1 MMNEEIKEASP
12 GWKALAERSM
22 ITGTLILGCVLF
34 VSMIAAPSVI
44 ADPISSGVATAGLIL
59 ASAVAGWCY
68 AGKTDRSTAIGFGLG
83 MPLGF
88 FYFQNAYARKASIV
102 DLAAGSARIMLV
114 AAVVAIVAGIA
125 AWSVRRFMPSGR
137 TGQR

>member
-1 MMNEEIKEASP
+1 MNKAMREPGP

-22 ITGTLILGCVLF
+22 VTGTLILACVLF

-59 ASAVAGWCY
+59 ASAVGGWCY
-68 AGKTDRSTAIGFGLG
+68 AGRTDRSAAIGFGLG

-88 FYFQNAYARKASIV
+88 FYFPNAYARKASIV
-102 DLAAGSARIMLV
+102 DLAAGSARIMFV
-114 AAVVAIVAGIA
+114 AAGVAIIAGVA
-125 AWSVRRFMPSGR
+125 AWAVRRFVLPGN
-137 TGQR
+137 GDQR

>member
-1 MMNEEIKEASP
+1 MNEAMREPAP
-12 GWKALAERSM
+12 GWRILAERSM
-22 ITGTLILGCVLF
+22 VTGTLILGCVLF

-59 ASAVAGWCY
+59 ASAVGGWCY
-68 AGKTDRSTAIGFGLG
+68 AGRTDRSAVIGFGLG

-114 AAVVAIVAGIA
+114 AAIVAIVAGVS
-125 AWSVRRFMPSGR
+125 AWVVRRFMSPGN
-137 TGQR
+137 GDQR

>member
-1 MMNEEIKEASP
+1 MV
-12 GWKALAERSM
+12 
-22 ITGTLILGCVLF
+22 TGTLILACVLF

-59 ASAVAGWCY
+59 ASAVGGWCY
-68 AGKTDRSTAIGFGLG
+68 AGRTDRSAAIGFGLG

-102 DLAAGSARIMLV
+102 DLAAGSARIMFV
-114 AAVVAIVAGIA
+114 AAVVAIIAGVA
-125 AWSVRRFMPSGR
+125 AWAVRRFVLPGN
-137 TGQR
+137 GDQR